1 MSSYL
6 INIGFRQNIEEEK
19 YMSQSEKTVGFC
31 KWFRIEWE
39 EITAMLKKNE
49 KELSRMKL
57 VESKE

>member
-31 KWFRIEWE
+31 KRIQRV
-39 EITAMLKKNE
+39 IPV
-49 KELSRMKL
+49 SGL
-57 VESKE
+57 V

>member
-1 MSSYL
+1 
-6 INIGFRQNIEEEK
+6 
-19 YMSQSEKTVGFC
+19 MSQSEKTVGFC